1 MPALAAGLAALH
13 AAAAEAEREERRRA
27 LAKLPGTSPADARI
41 LEQLGARLV
50 DGLAAYLA
58 ACAARCASADPDGA
72 AVVAHLFAPQGR

>member
-1 MPALAAGLAALH
+1 MPALAAGLAALR

-27 LAKLPGTSPADARI
+27 LAKLQGASLADARI

-58 ACAARCASADPDGA
+58 ACAARCPHDPDGA
-72 AVVAHLFAPQGR
+72 AVVARLFAPQGR